1 MPIERAAIVDPY
13 SSGAML
19 APELA
24 KMGCRCVAVQ
34 SAADVPPLF
43 RSSFHPADFTEIIV
57 HEGDCAATAAKLRE
71 LKVQAL
77 LPGSEMG
84 VELADQLC
92 DRLGLPS
99 NGIGHS
105 KARRDKFLMSEA
117 VRAAGLRTPQQ
128 VCSGELP
135 EILTWTRSHGRWPV
149 IVKPV
154 AACASDGVQSCAGE
168 AEVQSAF
175 QQIVGRRNMLGL
187 VNEAA
192 LAQEFLSGSEYVV
205 DTVSCEGRHRVT
217 AFWKYHK
224 PQNSSSFVSYD
235 AMELL
240 AYDGDVQE
248 KLRAYATAAL
258 DALEI
263 RIGPAHC
270 ELMWVDDQPVLM
282 EIGARLSAGNNA
294 TLSRTCGGVCA
305 LDLTIAAYLDPR
317 GFAAGIESHPKLKLA
332 AANFFLIP
340 GKTGRL
346 KSLPRVDEIRA
357 LRSFQR
363 MSIGAKVG
371 EPLGRVAGAVTLVHP
386 DRAVILEEI
395 QALREL
401 QDHGF
406 YEVGP

>member
-1 MPIERAAIVDPY
+1 
-13 SSGAML
+13 
-19 APELA
+19 
-24 KMGCRCVAVQ
+24 
-34 SAADVPPLF
+34 
-43 RSSFHPADFTEIIV
+43 
-57 HEGDCAATAAKLRE
+57 
-71 LKVQAL
+71 
-77 LPGSEMG
+77 
-84 VELADQLC
+84 
-92 DRLGLPS
+92 
-99 NGIGHS
+99 
-105 KARRDKFLMSEA
+105 
-117 VRAAGLRTPQQ
+117 
-128 VCSGELP
+128 
-135 EILTWTRSHGRWPV
+135 
-149 IVKPV
+149 
-154 AACASDGVQSCAGE
+154 
-168 AEVQSAF
+168 
-175 QQIVGRRNMLGL
+175 MLGL